1 MTYQAGNLPGVVLVE
16 HDGGFTLSF
25 QQRLLLQHSAQT
37 PCLWI
42 GRGKADIDMF
52 RGNFSIKDCLSEKLA
67 LTDAVITP
75 QQQGWEIQFSR
86 GEVAQATLH
95 ITYDAAGRL
104 EMSLRNGDKE
114 NNRMWLRLAA
124 QPEDH
129 IYGGGE
135 QFSYFDLRGKP
146 FPLWTSEQGVGRNKQ
161 SYVTWQADCKENAG
175 GDYYWTFFPQPTFV
189 SSQKYYCHVDN
200 SCYMN
205 FDFSA
210 PDYHELAIWQDVA
223 VLRFECADS
232 YIGLLEQLTAL
243 LGRQP
248 ELPDWVYDGV
258 ILGIQGGTEVCQQ
271 KLEMMRE
278 HGVKVSGI
286 WAQDWEGRR
295 ITSFGKR
302 LMWNWRWDSDLYP
315 ELDKRIVQW
324 KKEGVRFLGYINP
337 YVAIEKELYAEAAEK
352 GYLTKDY
359 SGNDYQVEFGEF
371 YAGVVDL
378 TKPAA
383 YDWYKEVIKKNLIAF
398 GLDGWMADFGEYL
411 PTDTVMDNGVDAEIM
426 HNAWP
431 ALWAKCNY
439 DALAETGKLGEIL
452 FFMRAGYTGSQ
463 KYSVMMWAGDQNV
476 DWSLDDGLASVIPA
490 ALSLAMTGHGLHHSD
505 IGGYT
510 TLFEMKRSKELLMR
524 WCEFCAF
531 TPLMRTHEGNRPDDN
546 WQFDSDVETIRQF
559 ARMTQVFTTL
569 KPYIKQAV
577 ALNSQSGLPVM
588 RPLFLHYENDA
599 HTYGLKY
606 QYLFGRDLLVAP
618 VYEEG
623 RTDWTL
629 YLPSDNWIN
638 LWTGESHCGGA
649 DVTVAAPMGQPPVF
663 YRASSEWAEL
673 FASLRAL

>member
-1 MTYQAGNLPGVVLVE
+1 MASQNGLELTQHE
-16 HDGGFTLSF
+16 GGFTLTF
-25 QQRLLLQHSAQT
+25 HQRVLLKHSIDA

-42 GRGKADIDMF
+42 GSGKADIEMF
-52 RGNFSIKDCLSEKLA
+52 RGNFSIKDQLSEKLA
-67 LTDAVITP
+67 LNETEITP
-75 QQQGWEIQFSR
+75 QGKGWLIRFSR
-86 GEVAQATLH
+86 GDVAQSTLQIAT
-95 ITYDAAGRL
+95 DAEGRL
-104 EMSLRNGDKE
+104 EMQLRNADE
-114 NNRMWLRLAA
+114 HNNRMWLRLAA

-129 IYGGGE
+129 VYGCGE

-161 SYVTWQADCKENAG
+161 SYVTWLADCKENAG

-189 SSQKYYCHVDN
+189 SSQKYYCHVEN

-205 FDFSA
+205 FDFSD
-210 PDYHELAIWQDVA
+210 PQFHELAIWQDQA
-223 VLRFECADS
+223 VMRFDCASS
-232 YIGLLEQLTAL
+232 YISLLEKLTAL

-258 ILGIQGGTEVCQQ
+258 ILGIQGGTETCQQ
-271 KLEMMRE
+271 KLDLMRE

-302 LMWNWRWDSDLYP
+302 LMWNWRWDSELYP
-315 ELDKRIVQW
+315 DLDKRLPQW

-378 TKPAA
+378 TKPEA
-383 YDWYKEVIKKNLIAF
+383 YDWYKNVIKKNLIEF

-411 PTDTVMDNGVDAEIM
+411 PTDTVMHNGVDAEIM

-439 DALAETGKLGEIL
+439 DALVESDKLGEIL

-524 WCEFCAF
+524 WCEFSAF

-546 WQFDSDVETIRQF
+546 WQFDHDVETIRQF
-559 ARMTQVFTTL
+559 ARMSRVFSSL

-577 ALNSQSGLPVM
+577 ALNAQSGLPVM
-588 RPLFLHYENDA
+588 RPLFLHYEDDA
-599 HTYGLKY
+599 QTYSLKY

-618 VYEEG
+618 VHEEG
-623 RTDWTL
+623 RNDWTL
-629 YLPSDNWIN
+629 YLPQDSWIN
-638 LWTGESHCGGA
+638 LWTGEPQAGGGE
-649 DVTVAAPMGQPPVF
+649 VTVAAPIGQPPVF
-663 YRASSEWAEL
+663 YRANSEWAEL
-673 FASLRAL
+673 FASLRTL

>member
-1 MTYQAGNLPGVVLVE
+1 MTYQSDILPGLELAE

-25 QQRLLLQHSAQT
+25 KQRLLLQHSAQA

-52 RGNFSIKDCLSEKLA
+52 RGNFSVKDCLSEKLA
-67 LTDAVITP
+67 LTDTVITP
-75 QQQGWEIQFSR
+75 QGRGWDIHFSR
-86 GEVAQATLH
+86 GDVAQTTLH
-95 ITYDAAGRL
+95 ITGDAAGRL
-104 EMSLRNGDKE
+104 EMTLSNSDKE

-124 QPEDH
+124 QQEDH
-129 IYGGGE
+129 IYGCGE
-135 QFSYFDLRGKP
+135 QFSYFNLRGKP

-205 FDFSA
+205 FDFSS
-210 PDYHELAIWQDVA
+210 PDYHELAIWQDSA

-232 YIGLLEQLTAL
+232 YIRLLEKLTAL

-258 ILGIQGGTEVCQQ
+258 ILGIQGGTEVCQK
-271 KLEMMRE
+271 KLDVMRE

-302 LMWNWRWDSDLYP
+302 LMWNWRWDSELYP
-315 ELDKRIVQW
+315 ALDKRIAQW
-324 KKEGVRFLGYINP
+324 KNEGVRFLGYINP

-359 SGNDYQVEFGEF
+359 NGNDYQVEFGEF

-383 YDWYKEVIKKNLIAF
+383 YDWYKDVIKKNLIEF

-439 DALAETGKLGEIL
+439 DALTETGKLGEIL

-510 TLFEMKRSKELLMR
+510 TLFDMKRSKELLMR

-546 WQFDSDVETIRQF
+546 WQFDGDTDTIRQF
-559 ARMTQVFTTL
+559 ARMTHVFAAL
-569 KPYIKQAV
+569 KPYIRQAV
-577 ALNSQSGLPVM
+577 SLNSQSGLPVM

-599 HTYGLKY
+599 HTYHLKY

-629 YLPSDNWIN
+629 YLPEDNWIN
-638 LWTGESHCGGA
+638 LWTGEPHGGGGE
-649 DVTVAAPMGQPPVF
+649 VTLPAPIGRPPVF